1 MNRETCR
8 DVPELA
14 GVGTA
19 KLQQGLQE
27 YGQILKQPCWSRLA
41 GPDSLVRAPLTNR
54 RVCRAGF
61 DDRQVVLIG
70 SQAVD
75 GQRLRNLGSRHSRT
89 GPSHSSQKDAV

>member
-8 DVPELA
+8 DVPGLA

-19 KLQQGLQE
+19 ELQQGLQE
-27 YGQILKQPCWSRLA
+27 YGQILKQPCC
-41 GPDSLVRAPLTNR
+41 PDSLVRASLTKR
-54 RVCRAGF
+54 QVCRSGF
-61 DDRQVVLIG
+61 DGRQAVLIS

-75 GQRLRNLGSRHSRT
+75 GQRLRNLGSRRPRT

>member
-19 KLQQGLQE
+19 ELQQGLQE
-27 YGQILKQPCWSRLA
+27 YGQILKQPCCS
-41 GPDSLVRAPLTNR
+41 DSLTRAPLVRAPLTIR
-54 RVCRAGF
+54 RVCRSGF
-61 DDRQVVLIG
+61 DGRQVVLIG

>member
-8 DVPELA
+8 DVPGLA

-19 KLQQGLQE
+19 ELQQGLQE
-27 YGQILKQPCWSRLA
+27 YGQILKQPCCS
-41 GPDSLVRAPLTNR
+41 DSLARAPLTIR
-54 RVCRAGF
+54 RVCRSGF
-61 DDRQVVLIG
+61 DGRQVALIG

-75 GQRLRNLGSRHSRT
+75 GQRLRNLVSRRPRT

>member
-27 YGQILKQPCWSRLA
+27 YGQILKQPCC
-41 GPDSLVRAPLTNR
+41 PDSLVPTRWY
-54 RVCRAGF
+54 
-61 DDRQVVLIG
+61 
-70 SQAVD
+70 
-75 GQRLRNLGSRHSRT
+75 
-89 GPSHSSQKDAV
+89 GPR